1 MPSNRLFCFIDW
13 IYAEP
18 DELVPKKGLEPCDL
32 ASAFRFNKIPLSTEY
47 TNLSLFSIPPT
58 NSTLSTP

>member
-18 DELVPKKGLEPCDL
+18 DENFGAEEGT
-32 ASAFRFNKIPLSTEY
+32 R
-47 TNLSLFSIPPT
+47 
-58 NSTLSTP
+58 TL